1 MSEHFWWRDI
11 ADELLISP
19 EFVTNVAIDSLT
31 GESIMVEALPYFPTK
46 KSRDDWERKRNRAI
60 EWAEFVRFMGED
72 GMGEDG
78 MGEDNAMFIAAEL
91 IKVGKTPKQ
100 GRKIYDSSRKAAV
113 KESAKKR
120 KAEAIPK
127 PESFGSWA

>member
-1 MSEHFWWRDI
+1 MNRRWWQDI
-11 ADELLISP
+11 ADKLLISP
-19 EFVTNVAIDSLT
+19 EFVGEAMIDYNGDT
-31 GESIMVEALPYFPTK
+31 TIEERPPHFPTK
-46 KSRDDWERKRNRAI
+46 KSRDDWERKRDKAI
-60 EWAEFVRFMGED
+60 EWAEFVVFMDED
-72 GMGEDG
+72 GMSRE
-78 MGEDNAMFIAAEL
+78 NAMFIAAEL